1 MLGLKSTDVE
11 KFLEREGEVEYL
23 SNSAII
29 EVCLVC
35 LTNKNEYERGLK
47 LLSTLRDRGI
57 CFSEFYY
64 FAKHQW
70 STAYLTSLSIQAKKQ
85 ERISSLYEEF
95 DKAAEANGYGVN
107 SSPRQKGRVFA
118 LLYGYFYEK
127 HSLMEVT
134 LEDVDKLRCLVIDR
148 HALFTG
154 DINTIDHKYIK
165 KELFGILEFLI
176 VGYRNNNQKLDSKLE
191 TDIIP
196 NGLSRPRGLSLSRSK
211 RKSEVRLENYSF
223 LISEYERYKDTLK
236 LKNPKEVDAA
246 LRVLLEYICN
256 RIDIMEV
263 KSVEDFQ
270 DLMKVGRDGE
280 YRWFNFLN
288 EGEKKIRSKALA
300 IFDFANWLMIEHA
313 IDQDDGYEALLSR
326 VEYDKVIRLVKND
339 GNGAKDET
347 PKALIPYRVHQIA
360 TDILYDPSYEWA
372 RSLDYMYFRDEEGV
386 NTFNPTIVN
395 LLALL
400 FMIPIRGI
408 QAQCLDSGEGDPYKY
423 NFDDVVWEENDSKLA
438 CYWKAK
444 GHVNDARGFLNRAK
458 SLVREAKKSKEFDD
472 SGYPIIRRAYM
483 YVNTNK
489 TADRNVAFS
498 DSSGY
503 VIPWHHEDVIK
514 IVERQLKFIEE
525 HHPVDSPSCLRDLE
539 KKDLRQILG
548 APPTKLVLKL
558 IPDRFYLFRCN
569 LNPVKNTHNF
579 PPTKKL
585 LVRTWNN
592 LMIEIQRRLEDEGAD
607 FSVISADKIEKFK
620 KNIGGG
626 NSYISDLTIHC
637 TRVTGITRLEEAGV
651 PINIISKFI
660 AGHANIRTT
669 YHYVKHDAHYVETEI
684 SEAQAKVSMKMQLS
698 LSSDLKKKPISK
710 ARAMAY
716 ISDAY
721 DSSWEIIR
729 DRAWNSNTLGI
740 CPNAATLCDEAHQDS
755 DFRFKGVGKCA
766 NCKYLVSGKPY
777 LITIWSHINTLLYKA
792 KKISD
797 TYNQLQEEQKELVKL
812 RRQEYKTNG
821 KTELFYSYDNQ
832 VKKVENHMESNE
844 GDENLILAEVYYT
857 NLLFEKVREVTNT
870 EDDFVGGLGFE
881 ECSDFEHLN
890 SIVESERFLPHFTKD
905 KDLKFKRDTFVD
917 MALVALGEQ
926 PLFLKPLSD
935 DERQAAISSTAKA
948 IEHDLQKLEG
958 KYLGAVMKIQNLGD
972 ITCLPQ

>member
-1 MLGLKSTDVE
+1 M
-11 KFLEREGEVEYL
+11 
-23 SNSAII
+23 
-29 EVCLVC
+29 
-35 LTNKNEYERGLK
+35 
-47 LLSTLRDRGI
+47 
-57 CFSEFYY
+57 
-64 FAKHQW
+64 
-70 STAYLTSLSIQAKKQ
+70 
-85 ERISSLYEEF
+85 
-95 DKAAEANGYGVN
+95 
-107 SSPRQKGRVFA
+107 
-118 LLYGYFYEK
+118 
-127 HSLMEVT
+127 
-134 LEDVDKLRCLVIDR
+134 
-148 HALFTG
+148 
-154 DINTIDHKYIK
+154 
-165 KELFGILEFLI
+165 
-176 VGYRNNNQKLDSKLE
+176 
-191 TDIIP
+191 
-196 NGLSRPRGLSLSRSK
+196 
-211 RKSEVRLENYSF
+211 
-223 LISEYERYKDTLK
+223 
-236 LKNPKEVDAA
+236 
-246 LRVLLEYICN
+246 
-256 RIDIMEV
+256 
-263 KSVEDFQ
+263 
-270 DLMKVGRDGE
+270 
-280 YRWFNFLN
+280 
-288 EGEKKIRSKALA
+288 
-300 IFDFANWLMIEHA
+300 
-313 IDQDDGYEALLSR
+313 
-326 VEYDKVIRLVKND
+326 
-339 GNGAKDET
+339 
-347 PKALIPYRVHQIA
+347 
-360 TDILYDPSYEWA
+360 
-372 RSLDYMYFRDEEGV
+372 
-386 NTFNPTIVN
+386 
-395 LLALL
+395 
-400 FMIPIRGI
+400 
-408 QAQCLDSGEGDPYKY
+408 
-423 NFDDVVWEENDSKLA
+423 
-438 CYWKAK
+438 
-444 GHVNDARGFLNRAK
+444 
-458 SLVREAKKSKEFDD
+458 
-472 SGYPIIRRAYM
+472 
-483 YVNTNK
+483 
-489 TADRNVAFS
+489 
-498 DSSGY
+498 
-503 VIPWHHEDVIK
+503 
-514 IVERQLKFIEE
+514 
-525 HHPVDSPSCLRDLE
+525 
-539 KKDLRQILG
+539 
-548 APPTKLVLKL
+548 
-558 IPDRFYLFRCN
+558 
-569 LNPVKNTHNF
+569 
-579 PPTKKL
+579 
-585 LVRTWNN
+585 
-592 LMIEIQRRLEDEGAD
+592 
-607 FSVISADKIEKFK
+607 
-620 KNIGGG
+620 
-626 NSYISDLTIHC
+626 
-637 TRVTGITRLEEAGV
+637 

-792 KKISD
+792 KKIGD

-972 ITCLPQ
+972 ITCLP